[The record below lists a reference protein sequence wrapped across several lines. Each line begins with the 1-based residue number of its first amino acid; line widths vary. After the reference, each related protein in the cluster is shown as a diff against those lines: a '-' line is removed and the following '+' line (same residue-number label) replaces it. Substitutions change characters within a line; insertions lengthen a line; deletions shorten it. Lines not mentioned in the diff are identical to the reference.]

1 MSKRLT
7 TIAVSVSHNTIACD
21 LQITYAG
28 NIKMKTASKILE
40 LAPDVSKHLFN
51 SDKAFV
57 GFSGNTSAWGAAVA
71 WFLDPSSKMPNLRN
85 GVELLALTSNK
96 DILYSTTMAT
106 WLPIK
111 EKYYSIGSGMP
122 FAISALELG
131 KTPKEAVLFAS
142 KRDVYTGMGT
152 KEYML

>member
-1 MSKRLT
+1 MT
-7 TIAVSVSHNTIACD
+7 TIAVALNNGERPASMACD
-21 LQITYAG
+21 LQMTYGG

-40 LAPDVSKHLFN
+40 ITGDNAKKLF
-51 SDKAFV
+51 DCERVFV
-57 GFSGNTSAWGAAVA
+57 GFSGNTSAWAAAVG
-71 WFLDPSSKMPNLRN
+71 WFTIPEGKPPRVGQNL
-85 GVELLALTSNK
+85 ELLLLTNNKEIMHSNDLIHWTAIK
-96 DILYSTTMAT
+96 DKFFA
-106 WLPIK
+106 
-111 EKYYSIGSGMP
+111 IGSGTA